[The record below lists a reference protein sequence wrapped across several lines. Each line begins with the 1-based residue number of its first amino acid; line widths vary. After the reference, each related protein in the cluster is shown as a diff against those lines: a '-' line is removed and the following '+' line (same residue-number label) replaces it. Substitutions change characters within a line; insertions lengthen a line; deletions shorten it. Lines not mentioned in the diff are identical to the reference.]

1 MSGPRRVRVTSPQTR
16 IALARGHRS
25 LRGVREYPAAP
36 GPAEEAQ
43 ELAATEA
50 ARALFVRQR
59 RLAARSLALLG
70 LLLAGLSGLLGALPV
85 LDRLTLG
92 GVPAS
97 WLLLMAAGY
106 PLLLLIALL
115 HVRRAEQLERD
126 LGRTLEGHPAPDP
139 ARGAERDPER

>member
-1 MSGPRRVRVTSPQTR
+1 MTAQRRVRVTSPQTR

-25 LRGVREYPAAP
+25 LRGLREPQDRP
-36 GPAEEAQ
+36 GPGQEAE

-59 RLAARSLALLG
+59 RLAARTLALLG
-70 LLLAGLSGLLGALPV
+70 LLLTGLSGLLGALPA
-85 LDRLTLG
+85 LGRLTLG

-97 WLLLMAAGY
+97 WLLLMAASY

-115 HVRRAEQLERD
+115 HVRRAEELERD
-126 LGRTLEGHPAPDP
+126 AGS
-139 ARGAERDPER
+139 